1 MFFFSRVLLYS
12 FIIQQKCIP
21 NNLKWYERDGLNTWY
36 LQNKL
41 NEFLEDTDSHFKQTK
56 TVNFDIIEN
65 GIDESKLKQYN
76 QIDHVEIKKYP
87 VENQKQIMTSIF
99 CNMNRK
105 DLFVQKKPLMNIF
118 KITKLVDMDVVNSSK
133 KFRDNSYASYR

>member
-1 MFFFSRVLLYS
+1 MGGLKIMESVFFSRVSLYS

-87 VENQKQIMTSIF
+87 IENQKQIMTSIF

-105 DLFVQKKPLMNIF
+105 DLFVQKKTIDVHFQNN
-118 KITKLVDMDVVNSSK
+118 KISGYGRGKFIK
-133 KFRDNSYASYR
+133 KI

>member
-1 MFFFSRVLLYS
+1 MFFFSRVSLYS

-56 TVNFDIIEN
+56 IVNFDIIEN

-87 VENQKQIMTSIF
+87 IENQKQIMTSIF

-105 DLFVQKKPLMNIF
+105 GLFVQKKNH
-118 KITKLVDMDVVNSSK
+118 
-133 KFRDNSYASYR
+133 